1 MLRFI
6 NQPKKEKKK
15 VKKTA
20 LILFISIALQCSKE
34 ETVELPITTSSEKA
48 LVFYQK
54 ALMEWESGG
63 YVEKTAYFDSS
74 IAIDSNFALALL
86 YNDNPDNILK
96 KKRRKRAHSLRET
109 VTRQER
115 LILDLE
121 KNKNS
126 GNLDAALVFSKKL
139 VEENPTSY
147 LAHNY
152 LGTVRASRREF
163 TESWA
168 AFEKAINLNKDN
180 YQANTWLWGLHFSE
194 SGPVE
199 LDTDKEKYIEI
210 ALQHIDELIRIRPTS
225 GHPYHSKANLYRK
238 LGDFEKAKPLYEK
251 SIQKRKGSSAEGTAL
266 IVSGHNYMFSGDFE
280 TARNRYEKA
289 VQASPKKEGK
299 FGLNN
304 YITLS
309 YVFNEDYIGAIENI
323 NKLENNLKELGFLG
337 GELLLRRAILNWQ
350 KFVFYAHNQVEK
362 EANDALVLSID
373 LSRQRMAE
381 LKNDPVAERD
391 QKSNIAYNKAWMH
404 ALFGRYGE
412 ARKNLDDVKNIN
424 EKINSPTAMHDYN
437 NLMGMVSLMEGKAE
451 GALQFFEKGNPDNTY
466 FLYFKAL
473 ALKALGDKDGAKE
486 ILTDIANTNFSY
498 WELAIVRNR
507 AKKLLENT

>member
-373 LSRQRMAE
+373 LSKQRMAE

>member
-323 NKLENNLKELGFLG
+323 NKLENSLKELGFLG

-373 LSRQRMAE
+373 LSKQRMAE

>member
-1 MLRFI
+1 M
-6 NQPKKEKKK
+6 
-15 VKKTA
+15 A
-20 LILFISIALQCSKE
+20 LHCSKQE
-34 ETVELPITTSSEKA
+34 IVELPITTSSEKA
-48 LVFYQK
+48 LVFYHK
-54 ALMEWESGG
+54 ALIERESGG
-63 YVEKTAYFDSS
+63 YVEKAAFFDSS
-74 IAIDSNFALALL
+74 IAIDSNFVLALL
-86 YNDNPDNILK
+86 YNDNPDNLLK
-96 KKRRKRAHSLRET
+96 KKRIKRAHSLRET

-115 LILDLE
+115 LILDIE
-121 KNKNS
+121 KNKTS

-152 LGTVRASRREF
+152 LGMAHESRREF
-163 TESWA
+163 AESWA
-168 AFEKAINLNKDN
+168 AFEKAINLNKNN

-194 SGPVE
+194 SGLVE
-199 LDTDKEKYIEI
+199 LGTDKEKYVEI
-210 ALQHIDELIRIRPTS
+210 ASQYIDELIRIRPTS

-251 SIQKRKGSSAEGTAL
+251 SIQERKGSSAEGTAL
-266 IVSGHNYMFSGDFE
+266 LVSGHNYMFSGDFE

-309 YVFNEDYIGAIENI
+309 HVFNDDYIGAIENI

-350 KFVFYAHNQVEK
+350 KFVFYAHDQVEK

-373 LSRQRMAE
+373 LSKQRMAE

>member
-309 YVFNEDYIGAIENI
+309 YVFNDDYIGAIENI
-323 NKLENNLKELGFLG
+323 NKLENNLKEIGFLG

-373 LSRQRMAE
+373 LSKQRMAE

>member
-180 YQANTWLWGLHFSE
+180 YQANTRLWGLHFSE

-309 YVFNEDYIGAIENI
+309 YVFNDDYIGAIENI

-437 NLMGMVSLMEGKAE
+437 NLMGMVSLMEGKAD

>member
-1 MLRFI
+1 M
-6 NQPKKEKKK
+6 KKI
-15 VKKTA
+15 T
-20 LILFISIALQCSKE
+20 LILSISIALQCSKQE
-34 ETVELPITTSSEKA
+34 IVELPITTNSEKA
-48 LVFYQK
+48 LVFYHK
-54 ALMEWESGG
+54 ALVEWESGG

-86 YNDNPDNILK
+86 YNDNPDKILK

-115 LILDLE
+115 LILDIE

-152 LGTVRASRREF
+152 LGVMHESRREF
-163 TESWA
+163 SESWT
-168 AFEKAINLNKDN
+168 AFEKAISLNKNN
-180 YQANTWLWGLHFSE
+180 YLANSFLWDLHFSE
-194 SGPVE
+194 NGPVK
-199 LDTDKEKYIEI
+199 LGADKEKYVEI
-210 ALQHIDELIRIRPTS
+210 ASQYIDELIRIRPKS

-238 LGDFEKAKPLYEK
+238 LGHFEKAKPLYEK

-289 VQASPKKEGK
+289 VQTSPKKEGK

-309 YVFNEDYIGAIENI
+309 FVFDEDYIGAIENI
-323 NKLENNLKELGFLG
+323 NKFENNLKELGFLG

-381 LKNDPVAERD
+381 LKNDPIAERN
-391 QKSNIAYNKAWMH
+391 QKSNTSYNRAWMH
-404 ALFGRYGE
+404 ALFGRYSE

-473 ALKALGDKDGAKE
+473 TLKALGDKDGAKE

>member
-1 MLRFI
+1 M
-6 NQPKKEKKK
+6 
-15 VKKTA
+15 KKTA

-309 YVFNEDYIGAIENI
+309 YVFNDDYIGAIENI
-323 NKLENNLKELGFLG
+323 NKLENNLKEIGFLG

-373 LSRQRMAE
+373 LSKQRMAE

>member
-1 MLRFI
+1 
-6 NQPKKEKKK
+6 

-373 LSRQRMAE
+373 LSKQRMAE

>member
-1 MLRFI
+1 M
-6 NQPKKEKKK
+6 NK
-15 VKKTA
+15 
-20 LILFISIALQCSKE
+20 LFNGIIFIALLFSACSKKP
-34 ETVELPITTSSEKA
+34 VIELPITTASPKA
-48 LVFYQK
+48 LEYYKK
-54 ALMEWESGG
+54 AME
-63 YVEKTAYFDSS
+63 YYKTTDWPEGWAMLDSALLFDP
-74 IAIDSNFALALL
+74 NFALASLNRWHPDPDIRTKNRKKAYSLMGEVSSAEKYILKSNQFGDAGNSDSAL
-86 YNDNPDNILK
+86 YNI
-96 KKRRKRAHSLRET
+96 
-109 VTRQER
+109 Q
-115 LILDLE
+115 
-121 KNKNS
+121 
-126 GNLDAALVFSKKL
+126 KL

-152 LGTVRASRREF
+152 LGVMHESRREF
-163 TESWA
+163 SESWT
-168 AFEKAINLNKDN
+168 AFEKAISLNKNN
-180 YQANTWLWGLHFSE
+180 YLANSFLWDLHFSE
-194 SGPVE
+194 NGPVK
-199 LDTDKEKYIEI
+199 LGADKEKYVEI
-210 ALQHIDELIRIRPTS
+210 ASQYIDELIRIRPKS

-238 LGDFEKAKPLYEK
+238 LGHFEKAKPLYEK

-289 VQASPKKEGK
+289 VQTSPKKEGK

-309 YVFNEDYIGAIENI
+309 FVFDEDYIGAIENI
-323 NKLENNLKELGFLG
+323 NKFENNLKELGFLG

-381 LKNDPVAERD
+381 LKNDPIAERN
-391 QKSNIAYNKAWMH
+391 QKSNTAYNRAWMH
-404 ALFGRYGE
+404 ALFGRYSE

-473 ALKALGDKDGAKE
+473 TLKALGDKDGAKE